1 MSILEPCRQAIVEL
15 LRPHAS
21 ALFFRDI
28 PEALTEAARRDEVL
42 GEVPPSAAAKV
53 LLLNAMV
60 ESGVR
65 PAELARRLGVSRQEV
80 HRLTDL
86 RHFVNQDSEFETDG
100 LLQEAERIPKE
111 GECFDDFRFV
121 RSIRAVEGRMGS
133 TLRRK
138 LRISGRR
145 STCCFS
151 ILQPC
156 PGVRAP

>member
-28 PEALTEAARRDEVL
+28 PEALTKAARRDEVL

-65 PAELARRLGVSRQEV
+65 PAELARRLGVSRREV

-86 RHFVNQDSEFETDG
+86 RHSTKIDG
-100 LLQEAERIPKE
+100 VAKAL
-111 GECFDDFRFV
+111 
-121 RSIRAVEGRMGS
+121 RALGYRLELS
-133 TLRRK
+133 LAK
-138 LRISGRR
+138 
-145 STCCFS
+145 
-151 ILQPC
+151 
-156 PGVRAP
+156 A